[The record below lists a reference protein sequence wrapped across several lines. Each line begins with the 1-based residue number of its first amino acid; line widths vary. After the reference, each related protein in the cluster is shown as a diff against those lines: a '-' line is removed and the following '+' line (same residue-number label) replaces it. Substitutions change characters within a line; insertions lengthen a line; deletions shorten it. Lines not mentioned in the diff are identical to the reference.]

1 MKELIML
8 KEFFKML
15 SSNDLLTQAVNDA
28 NEMFSIAN
36 EMFDL
41 VTNMIFADPAE
52 KVSEDQ
58 IEEVKKKDYLLNH
71 FDRSIRKKVFEHVIV
86 NEKPDQ
92 ELYTSFT
99 LITIVQNL
107 ERLGDYSKNINEIA
121 EVKHVLKSEE
131 YNSLL
136 KKYVEIL
143 KKMYKDTFRSFKQ
156 ADTETAT
163 EVIDVHFKFKSEMDD
178 KLIELATKE
187 PDPAINY
194 VTYALMLR
202 YFKRISAHLMNV
214 ATSITN
220 PIDKIGYYV
229 GDDNVLK
236 DDE

>member
-1 MKELIML
+1 MFKQFFNLI
-8 KEFFKML
+8 
-15 SSNDLLTQAVNDA
+15 NRQDLLTQALNDSY
-28 NEMFSIAN
+28 EMSAIAL

-41 VTNMIFADPAE
+41 VTEMIFSDLGT
-52 KVSEDQ
+52 KVSEEQ
-58 IEEVKKKDYLLNH
+58 VEEVKKKDYLLNH

-92 ELYTSFT
+92 ELYTAFT

-107 ERLGDYSKNINEIA
+107 ERLGDYSKNLNEIS
-121 EVKHVLKSEE
+121 EIKHVLKSEE
-131 YNSLL
+131 YNQLL
-136 KKYVEIL
+136 KSNVEIL
-143 KKMYKDTFRSFKQ
+143 KKMYKDTFRSFKK
-156 ADTETAT
+156 ADVELATA
-163 EVIDVHFKFKSEMDD
+163 VIDVHFDFKSKIDEN
-178 KLIELATKE
+178 LIELATKE
-187 PDPAINY
+187 PDSTINY

-229 GDDNVLK
+229 GDENMIK

>member
-1 MKELIML
+1 MF
-8 KEFFKML
+8 KEFFNLINRK
-15 SSNDLLTQAVNDA
+15 DLLTQALNDSY
-28 NEMFSIAN
+28 EMSAIAM

-41 VTNMIFADPAE
+41 VTEMIFNDLSI
-52 KVSEDQ
+52 KVSEEQ
-58 IEEVKKKDYLLNH
+58 VEEVKKKDYLLNH

-86 NEKPDQ
+86 NEKSDQ
-92 ELYTSFT
+92 ELYTAFT

-107 ERLGDYSKNINEIA
+107 ERLGDYSKNLNEIA
-121 EVKHVLKSEE
+121 EIKHVLKSDKC
-131 YNSLL
+131 NLL
-136 KKYVEIL
+136 IGSYVKIL
-143 KKMYKDTFRSFKQ
+143 KKMYKDTFRSFKK
-156 ADTETAT
+156 ADIELASS
-163 EVIDVHFKFKSEMDD
+163 VIDEHFRFKSELDD

-187 PDPAINY
+187 PDPTINF

-229 GDDNVLK
+229 GDEATGVIK